1 MDGQNPPAAQ
11 ETLATTAEQLYVK
24 GYAEGYAKG
33 YAEGLTET
41 QASLLTYMLA
51 GEFGALDNNT
61 RRRVAHATRSKSG
74 YGRPSS
80 PRAQRPSTTSSPVS
94 LNVSWGGGAG
104 EASRIGGLRT
114 DFRVRP

>member
-61 RRRVAHATRSKSG
+61 RRRVAHATREQIWLWASKL
-74 YGRPSS
+74 
-80 PRAQRPSTTSSPVS
+80 AQ
-94 LNVSWGGGAG
+94 GAKTLDDIL
-104 EASRIGGLRT
+104 AS
-114 DFRVRP
+114 